1 MVPIFDEFKTLN
13 DFKNLRIAFH
23 GCISNIQFM
32 KLEFSKHRKWI
43 GTFSLINSFYTVF
56 VNYGRLKEVVM
67 EDHIGFE

>member
-1 MVPIFDEFKTLN
+1 LHIKYTIHEAL
-13 DFKNLRIAFH
+13 
-23 GCISNIQFM
+23 